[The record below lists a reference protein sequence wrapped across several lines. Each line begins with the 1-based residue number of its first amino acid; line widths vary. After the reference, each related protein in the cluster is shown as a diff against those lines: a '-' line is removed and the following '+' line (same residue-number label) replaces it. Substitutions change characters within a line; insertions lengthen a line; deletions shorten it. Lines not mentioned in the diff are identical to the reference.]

1 VNFQVTVLNIPE
13 SYPDGFAVMADLKR
27 DMAILATSGR
37 DWADRTKRLAARV
50 PDLAIFSQG
59 LVARESGGWKITV
72 KGRTVLEFMEARPV
86 ADQAIEDVP
95 AVDAPLLPLPQP
107 AERSRR
113 RRERRE
119 RARDARERARAN
131 ASSAEWRRTEYLKDA
146 IQELKKV
153 KHDVRAQYYLIC
165 ASKLSETFG

>member
-1 VNFQVTVLNIPE
+1 MNFQGTVLKILV

-37 DWADRTKRLAARV
+37 DWADRTKRLALRV
-50 PDLAIFSQG
+50 PDLDIFSQG

-86 ADQAIEDVP
+86 AHPAMETVP
-95 AVDAPLLPLPQP
+95 AADAPLRPLPQP
-107 AERSRR
+107 AERARR

-119 RARDARERARAN
+119 RAREARERARAN
-131 ASSAEWRRTEYLKDA
+131 ASY
-146 IQELKKV
+146 
-153 KHDVRAQYYLIC
+153 
-165 ASKLSETFG
+165 G

>member
-1 VNFQVTVLNIPE
+1 MNFQVTVLKILV
-13 SYPDGFAVMADLKR
+13 SYPDGFAVMDDLKR

-50 PDLAIFSQG
+50 PDLDIFSQG

-72 KGRTVLEFMEARPV
+72 EGRRVLEFMEARPV
-86 ADQAIEDVP
+86 AEQAIEAVP
-95 AVDAPLLPLPQP
+95 VDAPLPPLPQP
-107 AERSRR
+107 AERARR

-131 ASSAEWRRTEYLKDA
+131 ASSA
-146 IQELKKV
+146 
-153 KHDVRAQYYLIC
+153 
-165 ASKLSETFG
+165 